1 MATPVDTAMADDRPA
16 KQTIRRDLWL
26 DVIKRRAQ
34 SKPDN
39 VYLYA
44 TLAGAEGLDI
54 ALLIEEGL
62 IDVTE
67 TGAIKEASLTVA
79 VAIESNSEARS
90 KLQGKYFGL
99 EVLPEPFENLING
112 SSLIRYPSGKNLNI
126 WQSLVV
132 NLDLNDPLRLELD
145 DGKLVLPLIENLVKV
160 ATIQRDRSHQDG
172 WTLLLTL
179 HSSLLVQTA
188 ETRAAVCQDLATLME
203 QNFAHSADY
212 AGTFSA
218 IVGSAPDAE
227 YFESLCT
234 VRGED
239 DDPETERL
247 RQRTLLMLVPKL
259 IVDGAASM
267 GWSVTE
273 GPSAFYGGGGD
284 APMATWVLDFALTA
298 KAGASA
304 RIAASLASVGR
315 AAISIDK
322 DGSKVTLP

>member
-1 MATPVDTAMADDRPA
+1 MDAPTHAAQLAPRADSLDA
-16 KQTIRRDLWL
+16 GRRLPGP
-26 DVIKRRAQ
+26 RH
-34 SKPDN
+34 SH
-39 VYLYA
+39 
-44 TLAGAEGLDI
+44 GAELCSLGGLRRY
-54 ALLIEEGL
+54 LLS
-62 IDVTE
+62 D
-67 TGAIKEASLTVA
+67 S
-79 VAIESNSEARS
+79 R
-90 KLQGKYFGL
+90 
-99 EVLPEPFENLING
+99 
-112 SSLIRYPSGKNLNI
+112 
-126 WQSLVV
+126 
-132 NLDLNDPLRLELD
+132 
-145 DGKLVLPLIENLVKV
+145 
-160 ATIQRDRSHQDG
+160 
-172 WTLLLTL
+172 
-179 HSSLLVQTA
+179 
-188 ETRAAVCQDLATLME
+188 
-203 QNFAHSADY
+203 
-212 AGTFSA
+212 
-218 IVGSAPDAE
+218 
-227 YFESLCT
+227 LCT